1 MRLVTVF
8 SAFNAAEAHV
18 VRSRL
23 EASDF
28 HPIVTHELAA
38 LSMEG
43 YSMSTG
49 GILVQVPEDEAGDAR
64 ELLESQPED
73 EGMDQLPGP
82 DDAPPV

>member
-8 SAFNAAEAHV
+8 SAFNSAEAHV

-28 HPIVTHELAA
+28 HPIVAHELAA

-49 GILVQVPEDEAGDAR
+49 GILVQVPEEEAGDAR
-64 ELLESQPED
+64 ELLEFQPEN
-73 EGMDQLPGP
+73 EGTDQLPDSG
-82 DDAPPV
+82 DAPTE